1 MNLNKNIVY
10 VVFAITP
17 CSSFLGGVFTDRN
30 IAIDVCNQIFK
41 EQQKMFFYS
50 NYQVSKIDNIDEYS
64 LYEQDEFEQSLSVS
78 VDTLKLNQKMN
89 NLF

>member
-1 MNLNKNIVY
+1 
-10 VVFAITP
+10 
-17 CSSFLGGVFTDRN
+17 
-30 IAIDVCNQIFK
+30 
-41 EQQKMFFYS
+41 MFFYS
-50 NYQVSKIDNIDEYS
+50 NYPVSKTDNIDEYS